1 MLIGEKVK
9 DERVERWKS
18 EKVKQGDNLS
28 CKPVLGNRR
37 SLFLR
42 ILYDFFN
49 EVFLVIPAKAG
60 IQVSFENI
68 ITFPK

>member
-1 MLIGEKVK
+1 
-9 DERVERWKS
+9 
-18 EKVKQGDNLS
+18 VKQGDNLS

-37 SLFLR
+37 SFFFR
-42 ILYDFFN
+42 IQYDFLN
-49 EVFLVIPAKAG
+49 EVFLVIPAKTG

>member
-1 MLIGEKVK
+1 
-9 DERVERWKS
+9 
-18 EKVKQGDNLS
+18 VKQGDNLS

-42 ILYDFFN
+42 IQYDFLN
-49 EVFLVIPAKAG
+49 EVFLVIPAKTG